1 MKMKS
6 IFITVTLMAVL
17 IGCSKSFHEEDYL
30 GKWTQV
36 NTHGVGTMVV
46 DIEKA
51 NSGYKVEISV
61 PVPNQAPAIIHKT
74 GNIENGTMKVEGFEK
89 IHFEKNGHLKIGANE
104 FESTK

>member
-1 MKMKS
+1 MKS
-6 IFITVTLMAVL
+6 ILITVTLIFAL
-17 IGCSKSFHEEDYL
+17 TGCSESVQEKNYI

-36 NTHGVGTMVV
+36 NTNGIGPMVV

-51 NSGYKVEISV
+51 NNGYKIDISV

-74 GNIENGTMKVEGFEK
+74 GSIENGILKVEGFEK
-89 IHFEKNGHLKIGANE
+89 IRFENNGHLKIGANE